1 MSLLSPH
8 VHHDTVTVVLR
19 TMGLDS
25 RNSRVPVE
33 IGQVLATGQLQ
44 PATQEDVERYGGT
57 GTSVLDMA
65 RFITPE
71 FPGDDISQVITA
83 DGRVWDV
90 VGAPTRYRSSRRTSR
105 DVVRLSAPTQ
115 KRRW

>member
-8 VHHDTVTVVLR
+8 VHNDTVTVVLR

-33 IGQVLATGQLQ
+33 VGQVLATGQFQ
-44 PATQEDVERYGGT
+44 PATQEDVERYAGT

-90 VGAPTRYRSSRRTSR
+90 VGAPARYRSSRRTSR
-105 DVVRLSAPTQ
+105 DIVRLSAATPE
-115 KRRW
+115 RRW